1 MIPPPLLL
9 RPASRALLP
18 AVLLLVAGPAPAAE
32 PAAGVDD
39 GFPFL
44 TACVTAPAPAGNTAL
59 KGVVI
64 RLPYDAAMCWDTD
77 LLRWS
82 AGWIAPADWKERQA
96 RGNRE
101 MAQNFPGWSERI
113 LHLEGVS
120 FSGEHGG
127 HPSIVG
133 TQIFGTAK
141 LSGWAAG
148 AAAFKDPRP
157 EPFGPVP
164 EPLGRHDAVY
174 TVGPNV
180 VVAYT
185 VGGAKVWEQPGAVSV
200 AGRTAVTRTLRLAG
214 AFGERHL
221 LAATVPGA
229 TSGKV
234 ESRNGTST
242 ATVRGADGTVTL
254 VGAVKLPAGA
264 GLAVLNDTIAV
275 KLPAGATGEF
285 TLAVWRGAEADAGKF
300 PALLQAA
307 GALKMADFQQGG
319 PAYWPQAVET
329 KGQLATSKTPDGA
342 YMTDRLTAPENNPWK
357 RRVRF
362 GGLDFFKD
370 GTRAA
375 LSTWDGDVWIVS
387 GIDEKLEKLT
397 WKRFAAGG
405 YETLGLVIKDDV
417 IHTSGRDQITR
428 YRDLNGDGQAD
439 AYENFNNQVTSSTG
453 FHEFQFDL
461 HVDAAGNFYTAKAGP
476 VRGGGRGFGGGG
488 GNGDVTRDA
497 GTVQRISAD
506 GKTREVIARGFR
518 APNGIG
524 VRADGQVTTGDNE
537 GTWVP
542 ACPINWIKPGGFY
555 GVEEMAAGKT
565 FADRDVPLAWLHHG
579 TYDNSGGSQV
589 WVTSDRW
596 GPFKESLL
604 HLSYG
609 QCAVYVVLPEKLADG
624 RMQGGVV
631 RLPLRFTSSA
641 MRGRFNPADGQ
652 LYVAGL
658 QGWQTKATRLTG
670 LDRVRYT
677 GGPVRMASGLKV
689 VPGGVQVTFTQPL
702 DPATATDAASY
713 SAEAWNYEVNFEGD
727 KRQAGQLVR
736 ADDHGRMN
744 YGGHEVQPGGDGRKL
759 GRAKWA
765 VKSATLS
772 PDGKTLTLNLP
783 DLKPVQ
789 QLLLKLN
796 VDGADG
802 EPMRTELLQ
811 TIHAVPAGG

>member
-1 MIPPPLLL
+1 MIPPLSLL
-9 RPASRALLP
+9 RHAVWALP
-18 AVLLLVAGPAPAAE
+18 AVLLPVIRTGVAATP
-32 PAAGVDD
+32 AGVDD

-44 TACVTAPAPAGNTAL
+44 TACIGAPVPAGNVAL
-59 KGVVI
+59 KGVAI
-64 RLPYDAAMCWDTD
+64 RLPHDAAMCWDSD

-82 AGWIAPADWKERQA
+82 AGWIAPGDWQARQA
-96 RGNRE
+96 AGHRE
-101 MAQNFPGWSERI
+101 MARNFPGWSER
-113 LHLEGVS
+113 LLRLEGVT
-120 FSGEHGG
+120 FSGDHGG
-127 HPSIVG
+127 YPSIVG
-133 TQIFGTAK
+133 TQIFGTARAP
-141 LSGWAAG
+141 GWAAG
-148 AAAFKDPRP
+148 AAEFRDPRP

-164 EPLGRHDAVY
+164 EALGRHDALY
-174 TVGPNV
+174 TVGPHV
-180 VVAYT
+180 VVAYAA
-185 VGGAKVWEQPGAVSV
+185 GGAKVWEQPGAVSA
-200 AGRTAVTRTLRLAG
+200 AGQTALTRTIRLAP
-214 AFGERHL
+214 ARGERHL

-229 TSGKV
+229 AGGRV
-234 ESRNGTST
+234 ESRNGAST
-242 ATVRGADGTVTL
+242 ATVRGADGSFTL
-254 VGAVKLPAGA
+254 VGAAKLPAGT
-264 GLAVLNDTIAV
+264 GLAVLSDTIAV

-285 TLAVWRGAEADAGKF
+285 TLAVWRGAEADAAKF
-300 PALLQAA
+300 PELVRAA
-307 GALKMADFQQGG
+307 AELRLADFQQGG

-329 KGQLATSKTPDGA
+329 QGQLATSRTPDGA
-342 YMTDRLTAPENNPWK
+342 YVTDRLTAPEINPWG

-362 GGLDFFKD
+362 GGLDFFAD

-387 GIDEKLEKLT
+387 GIDEALEKLT
-397 WKRFAAGG
+397 WRRFASGG
-405 YETLGLVIKDDV
+405 HETLGLAIRDGVIY
-417 IHTSGRDQITR
+417 TSGRDQITR
-428 YRDLNGDGQAD
+428 YRDLNGDGEAD
-439 AYENFNNQVTSSTG
+439 VYENFNNQVTSSTG

-461 HVDAAGNFYTAKAGP
+461 QTDADGNFYTAKAGP

-497 GTVQRISAD
+497 GTVQRISPD
-506 GKTREVIARGFR
+506 GKTREVVARGFR

-542 ACPINWIKPGGFY
+542 ACPINWVKPGGFY

-565 FADRDVPLAWLHHG
+565 FAERDAPLAWLHHG
-579 TYDNSGGSQV
+579 TYDNSGGGQV

-596 GPFKESLL
+596 GPFKDALL

-609 QCAVYVVLPEKLADG
+609 QCAVYVVLPEELPDG

-631 RLPLRFTSSA
+631 RLPVRFTSSA
-641 MRGRFNPADGQ
+641 MRGRFNPRDGQ

-670 LDRVRYT
+670 LDRVRFT
-677 GGPVRMASGLKV
+677 GAAVRMAAALKV
-689 VPGGVQVTFTQPL
+689 VPGGVQVTFTVLL
-702 DPATATDAASY
+702 DPATATDVENF

-727 KRQAGQLVR
+727 RREAGRLVR
-736 ADDHGRMN
+736 AGNHGRMN
-744 YGGHEVQPGGDGRKL
+744 YGGHEVQPGDGRRL

-765 VKSATLS
+765 VSSATLS

-783 DLKPVQ
+783 DLQPVH

-796 VDGADG
+796 VDAADG
-802 EPMRTELLQ
+802 EPLRTEILQ